1 MQVLNKSHYGAI
13 NITKQVMNK
22 LVLDELLKYEDIV
35 FPCSQTG
42 KPLKKGFFSGINELL
57 SSIEIHEAAN
67 GTYIVFYII
76 VKFGESINEISNA
89 IFDSIERDFEM
100 FSLVKPVEIKACIKG
115 VQAEQL
121 TRRDVEVIRTNE

>member
-1 MQVLNKSHYGAI
+1 MQVLNKSHYGDI
-13 NITKQVMNK
+13 NISKQVMNK

-35 FPCSQTG
+35 FPCSHTG

-67 GTYIVFYII
+67 GTYIFFYII
-76 VKFGESINEISNA
+76 VKFGESINEICNA

-100 FSLVKPVEIKACIKG
+100 FSLVKPVEIKACVKG
-115 VQAEQL
+115 VQAEHL
-121 TRRDVEVIRTNE
+121 TRRDFEVIRTNK